1 MPSNPSISKGGQAA
15 LIGAGLAAAAGTAA
29 FLLVRRTG
37 SGGVPLEEISDAPD
51 HVWRRGTSHYDPDLL
66 GKTLTI
72 VLLVA
77 LVVCTV
83 QLLVL
88 RRRVVRRRRRAGEP
102 EAT

>member
-1 MPSNPSISKGGQAA
+1 VTASAVAKATVGQR
-15 LIGAGLAAAAGTAA
+15 
-29 FLLVRRTG
+29 VRG
-37 SGGVPLEEISDAPD
+37 
-51 HVWRRGTSHYDPDLL
+51 WL

-77 LVVCTV
+77 LVACTV

-88 RRRVVRRRRRAGEP
+88 RRRVARRRRRAGEP